1 MYSPLSLKSVYTHPR
16 PSAGRMDERLGNFRN
31 IFTIRRILP
40 SNHSR
45 KSQEKH
51 DMRRGIEKRNNNGVT
66 TPIRNTGIRD
76 AAGRNAD
83 SDDGVCTARHRPRTR
98 RT

>member
-16 PSAGRMDERLGNFRN
+16 PSAGRMNECLWNFRN

-40 SNHSR
+40 SNHPQ

-76 AAGRNAD
+76 AAGRNAH
-83 SDDGVCTARHRPRTR
+83 SDVGVCTTRHRPRTR